1 MRPLTAIKF
10 GCKQALAF
18 GFSCTTPSPGTAF
31 YYTITCCLWKK
42 LVKALLVCHYHG
54 ESNSRTAAVFVLAD
68 CIFLIRIHFG
78 HLFSAIQAVCHYHGE
93 SNSRTAA
100 VFVLADCIF
109 LIRIH
114 FGHLFSAIQALW
126 YRALHFP
133 HCNFL
138 RAKKVSLV

>member
-1 MRPLTAIKF
+1 MHLSWVIITQLWTTQPNGLPLPIRPLTVVKF

-78 HLFSAIQAVCHYHGE
+78 HLFSAIQA
-93 SNSRTAA
+93 
-100 VFVLADCIF
+100 
-109 LIRIH
+109 
-114 FGHLFSAIQALW
+114 LW

-133 HCNFL
+133 HWNFL